1 MLYNIFN
8 SCYFEVTSF
17 IGVKIIKRVLLT
29 QLIILCLVFPTHM
42 TTCFYV
48 NEDRIWMLGI
58 IILSLMSVN
67 IVTIHNLWL
76 PTSSIVSKSNVTQCY
91 LNLEYLRP
99 IHTNILQQCTIHYY
113 NYYLL
118 VIVIP
123 TYKHLVVKI
132 EILTFD
138 T

>member
-1 MLYNIFN
+1 
-8 SCYFEVTSF
+8 
-17 IGVKIIKRVLLT
+17 
-29 QLIILCLVFPTHM
+29 M

-99 IHTNILQQCTIHYY
+99 IHTNILQ
-113 NYYLL
+113 
-118 VIVIP
+118 
-123 TYKHLVVKI
+123 
-132 EILTFD
+132 
-138 T
+138 